1 MWLIC
6 QIQSLMRRDTWS
18 LFYYKWEGQTS
29 QMGEWQRAEGRGKKK
44 NWKQYLCQWRP
55 PTHKTCSDGNRYSS
69 DKLLWT
75 YSDSYFWVTVWKWNI
90 SSEICTKEIDFLF
103 KITLDFHDNWIMRQQ
118 HGEEILQHILA
129 TNLKDLNLGF
139 INIFCLGLKWDIVK
153 ISSYLLLQSIF
164 SRRLSPELLLQCL
177 WAF

>member
-1 MWLIC
+1 MAHLPNPI
-6 QIQSLMRRDTWS
+6 SYAAGHLKS
-18 LFYYKWEGQTS
+18 FYYKWEGQTS
-29 QMGEWQRAEGRGKKK
+29 QMGGMTACRRTGKKK

-69 DKLLWT
+69 DELLWT

-90 SSEICTKEIDFLF
+90 SSEICTKKIDFLF
-103 KITLDFHDNWIMRQQ
+103 KITLDFHDPWIMRQQ

-139 INIFCLGLKWDIVK
+139 INIFSLGLKWDIVK

-164 SRRLSPELLLQCL
+164 SRRLSPELLLHCL